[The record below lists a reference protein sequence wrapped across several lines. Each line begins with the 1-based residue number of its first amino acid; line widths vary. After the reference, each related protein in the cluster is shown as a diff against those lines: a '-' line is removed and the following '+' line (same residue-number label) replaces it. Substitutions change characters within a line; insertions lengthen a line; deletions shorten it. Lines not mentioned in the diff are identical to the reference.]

1 MNDDDMYYDCQLLLL
16 RLSVELAGA
25 DTATKLTRAL
35 MTGGRQIANQSAGDK
50 KGKDNANEED
60 ERGGGG

>member
-1 MNDDDMYYDCQLLLL
+1 
-16 RLSVELAGA
+16 
-25 DTATKLTRAL
+25 